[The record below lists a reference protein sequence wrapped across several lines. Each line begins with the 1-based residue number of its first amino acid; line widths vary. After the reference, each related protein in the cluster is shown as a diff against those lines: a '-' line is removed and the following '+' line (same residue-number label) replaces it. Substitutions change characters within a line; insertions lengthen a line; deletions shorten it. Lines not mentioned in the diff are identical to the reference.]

1 MSIDPLEL
9 DVSTMT
15 STSDSIVF
23 GFISTTV
30 SIEVSN
36 RIRSYNDTWTC
47 IQREIAA
54 IFYRQNEPRV

>member
-36 RIRSYNDTWTC
+36 RIRSYNDT
-47 IQREIAA
+47 
-54 IFYRQNEPRV
+54 